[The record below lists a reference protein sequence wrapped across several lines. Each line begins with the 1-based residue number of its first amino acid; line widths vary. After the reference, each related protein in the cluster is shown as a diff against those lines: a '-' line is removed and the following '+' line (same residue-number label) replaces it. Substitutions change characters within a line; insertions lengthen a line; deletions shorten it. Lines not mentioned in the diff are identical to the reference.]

1 MIRISPPLASMS
13 ILPALIFLGV
23 PLLGILVALAFG
35 VATVLRWNHGQAPES
50 HYIASRMQFEAA
62 DAAEAEWLAELNS
75 LQLPY
80 RHTIC

>member
-1 MIRISPPLASMS
+1 MASMS

-50 HYIASRMQFEAA
+50 HYIASRMQRMQFEAA

>member
-1 MIRISPPLASMS
+1 MARMS
-13 ILPALIFLGV
+13 TLPALIFLGL
-23 PLLGILVALAFG
+23 PSLGILAALAFG
-35 VATVLRWNHGQAPES
+35 VATVLRWNPGQAPKR

-80 RHTIC
+80 HLTIC

>member
-1 MIRISPPLASMS
+1 
-13 ILPALIFLGV
+13 
-23 PLLGILVALAFG
+23 
-35 VATVLRWNHGQAPES
+35 
-50 HYIASRMQFEAA
+50 MQFEAA